1 MVIIVT
7 VEESTSQFDQSYRPR
22 LFHENLVTSSS
33 FLALDTTAVDVE
45 VNDTCNL
52 LQQIMLSNLAIG
64 ANFLE
69 PKEGPTM
76 PLISDLNI

>member
-1 MVIIVT
+1 MG
-7 VEESTSQFDQSYRPR
+7 
-22 LFHENLVTSSS
+22 SS
-33 FLALDTTAVDVE
+33 FSALDTTAVDVE

-52 LQQIMLSNLAIG
+52 LQQIPLSNLAIG

-76 PLISDLNI
+76 PLIPDLNI